1 MLKNEVIDQ
10 FLTQWQVI
18 NRHLRK
24 GMLTN
29 DAIQITRIQWL
40 VLRYVHKTKDCTM
53 GQLAEKCGVKL
64 STVSQ
69 MTDRL
74 EKNGLLERVTST
86 RDTRQKFVRLTKK
99 GEEFVSSA
107 LSIWADLLAQSL
119 GQFTEEEQTQFIEFL
134 TRMAKA
140 VTSAKQSEDLNLA
153 QEV

>member
-18 NRHLRK
+18 NRHLRQ

-29 DAIQITRIQWL
+29 DAIQITRIQWML
-40 VLRYVHKTKDCTM
+40 LRYVQRTKDCTM

-74 EKNGLLERVTST
+74 EKNGLLERVPGKK
-86 RDTRQKFVRLTKK
+86 DTRKKFVRLTKK
-99 GEEFVSSA
+99 GEEFVSST
-107 LSIWADLLAQSL
+107 LSIWADLLTQSL
-119 GQFTEEEQTQFIEFL
+119 GQFTDDEQTQFIGFL

-153 QEV
+153 QEM